1 MKIAVPQETQAGEAR
16 VAVSPDLVKAYIKK
30 GLQVA
35 VQSGAGLGANYS
47 DDDFK
52 AAGAAIVKGE
62 SVVKDADIVLTIRRP
77 SEKLVKAMKSGAI
90 IAGGLEP
97 YGDRKALEAFAKSGV
112 TAFALELMPRITRAQ
127 SMDILSSQ
135 ANLAGYK
142 SVIDAAASFGRAFPM
157 MMTAAGTVAAAKV
170 FIMGVG
176 VAGLQA
182 IATARRLGAIVSATD
197 VRKATE
203 EQVKSLGAKFIFLD
217 LAEAATAAG
226 YARELT
232 ADEKAK
238 QAALVAGHIK
248 SQDIVIT
255 TALIPGRPAP
265 TLITK
270 EMVESMKPGSII
282 VDLAVER
289 GGNCP
294 LSKPDQIVDHKG
306 VKIIGTVNLAGKLAG
321 NAAPLFAKNISNFLD
336 LMIQKDG
343 SLKIDEA
350 DDCISG
356 TMIAK
361 GGKLVHKIYGV
372 GT

>member
-1 MKIAVPQETQAGEAR
+1 MKIAVPTETTAGEAR
-16 VAVSPDLVKAYIKK
+16 VAASPDTVKAYVKK
-30 GLQVA
+30 GATVS
-35 VQSGAGLGANYS
+35 VQAGAGLGANIS
-47 DDDFK
+47 DDAF
-52 AAGAAIVKGE
+52 ATAGATIVKGE
-62 SVVKDADIVLTIRRP
+62 AVVKDADIVLTIRRP
-77 SEKLVKAMKSGAI
+77 SDKLVKAMKSGAI

-97 YGDRKALEAFAKSGV
+97 YGDRKALDGFAKSGV
-112 TAFALELMPRITRAQ
+112 TAFALELMPRISRAQ

-142 SVIDAAASFGRAFPM
+142 SVIDAAANFGRAFPM

-203 EQVKSLGAKFIFLD
+203 EQVKSLGAKFIYVD

-232 ADEKAK
+232 AEEKAK
-238 QAALVAGHIK
+238 QAELVAGHVK

-265 TLITK
+265 TLITQA
-270 EMVESMKPGSII
+270 MVESMKPGSII

-294 LSKPDQIVDHKG
+294 LSKPDQIVEHNG

-321 NAAPLFAKNISNFLD
+321 NAAPLFAKNIANFLD
-336 LMIQKDG
+336 LIIKDG
-343 SLKIDEA
+343 TLKIDEA
-350 DDCISG
+350 DECISG

-361 GGKLVHKIYGV
+361 AGALVHKIYGAA
-372 GT
+372 

>member
-1 MKIAVPQETQAGEAR
+1 MKIAIPTEVQAGESR
-16 VAVSPDLVKAYIKK
+16 VAASPDTVKAYVKK
-30 GLQVA
+30 GAQVV
-35 VQSGAGLGANYS
+35 VQSGAGLGAFIS
-47 DDDFK
+47 DDAYA
-52 AAGAAIVKGE
+52 AAGAKITTDGFG
-62 SVVKDADIVLTIRRP
+62 DPDIVLTVRRP
-77 SEKLVKAMKSGAI
+77 SEALLKTLKPGVI
-90 IAGGLEP
+90 LAGGLEP
-97 YGDRKALEAFAKSGV
+97 YGDKAGLEAIAKSGV
-112 TAFALELMPRITRAQ
+112 TAFAMELMPRITRAQ

-142 SVIDAAASFGRAFPM
+142 AVLDAAAHYSRAFPM
-157 MMTAAGTVAAAKV
+157 MMTAAGTVPPAKV

-203 EQVKSLGAKFIFLD
+203 EQVKSRGAKFVFAD
-217 LAEAATAAG
+217 VADAATSGG
-226 YARELT
+226 YAKELS
-232 ADEKAK
+232 AEDKAK
-238 QAALVAGHIK
+238 QAALVAEHVKG
-248 SQDIVIT
+248 QDIVIT

-265 TLITK
+265 VLITK
-270 EMVESMKPGSII
+270 EMVESMKPGSVI

-294 LSKPDQIVDHKG
+294 LSRPDQIVEHKG
-306 VKIIGTVNLAGKLAG
+306 VRIIGTVNLAGRLAG
-321 NAAPLFAKNISNFLD
+321 NASPLFSKNLLNFLD

-350 DDCISG
+350 DECIKG

-361 GGKLVHKIYGV
+361 DGQLVHPMFAGAQ
-372 GT
+372 